1 MNQNFSEKNIIL
13 LENIILKII
22 GYRVGGLLCL
32 LGIIT
37 MATHVYLKLPYP
49 DWLIIGLFSTIIGFI
64 LVMTHT
70 IFNFIIKFVKIK
82 KEKNKENE

>member
-1 MNQNFSEKNIIL
+1 MNLDISENNIIL

-22 GYRVGGLLCL
+22 NYGVGGVLCL

-37 MATHVYLKLPYP
+37 MASHVYLKLPYP
-49 DWLIIGLFSTIIGFI
+49 DWLIIGLVSTIVGFI

-70 IFNFIIKFVKIK
+70 IFNFIIKLMKIK
-82 KEKNKENE
+82 KLKKEKR

>member
-1 MNQNFSEKNIIL
+1 MRIKGVVNVNENISEKNIIL

-22 GYRVGGLLCL
+22 GYGVGGVLCL
-32 LGIIT
+32 LGIII

-49 DWLIIGLFSTIIGFI
+49 DWLIVGLVSTIIGFI

-70 IFNFIIKFVKIK
+70 IFNFIIKIK
-82 KEKNKENE
+82 KK

>member
-1 MNQNFSEKNIIL
+1 MNENISEKNIIL

-22 GYRVGGLLCL
+22 GYGVGGVLCL
-32 LGIIT
+32 LGIII

-49 DWLIIGLFSTIIGFI
+49 DWLIVGLVSTIIGFI

-70 IFNFIIKFVKIK
+70 IFNFNNKIK
-82 KEKNKENE
+82 KNKKLKKWGE